1 MARSHLALVAA
12 LATGVDAARIARK
25 RAGDCYSMYDGMKLL
40 TLNACA
46 SVEETLVQ
54 LQAAGCYIMDEPRVE
69 QLGCTGAEVVC
80 ADKGDLLEKARIAT
94 LVSRDAGALWR
105 GASGVTKAFV
115 DGPGVASDSF
125 YSEWRDLEAI
135 NARMKAVVESSSHA
149 TLEVAGKSLQG
160 RDMHIVR
167 IRGRGYTPD
176 KKMPRI
182 FLTFNLH
189 AREWITGMAG
199 VYAVEH
205 LVKKAEQDW
214 SYFDA
219 TEVVLMPMANPD
231 GFVHSTLNNRLH
243 RKNMANKTTL
253 LPCIQPMFHHGV
265 DLNRNFDNHWAEG
278 GSSGSECMD
287 TYHGPAAMSEPETK
301 VIAKVMAEAHMSVY
315 IDTHSFTQLVLTSPG
330 WTKSRSARHSEYRN
344 LGGWIQQAM
353 QARHGAEFT
362 EGPTATT
369 LYVATGTS
377 IDYSEDYGALGVCLE
392 LRPARFPP
400 GGGFNPPPA
409 EILPSAEETFD
420 GILAAIDYAK
430 NPSSTP
436 PPPTTTAAPSPP
448 WFFR

>member
-1 MARSHLALVAA
+1 MATSRLALVAA

-25 RAGDCYSMYDGMKLL
+25 RAKDCYSMYDGKKLL

-46 SVEETLVQ
+46 SVQEILVQ
-54 LQAAGCYIMDEPRVE
+54 LKEADCTVLDEPRVE
-69 QLGCTGAEVVC
+69 QLGCTDAEVVC
-80 ADKGDLLEKARIAT
+80 SDKGDLLEKAGIAT
-94 LVSRDAGALWR
+94 LVSSDAGAFWR
-105 GASGVTKAFV
+105 GASGVTQAFV
-115 DGPGVASDSF
+115 DGPGVASDAF

-135 NARMKAVVESSSHA
+135 NARVKAAVEGSSHA
-149 TLEVAGKSLQG
+149 TLEVAGQSVEG
-160 RDMHIVR
+160 RDLHIVR

-176 KKMPRI
+176 KKMPRV

-205 LVKKAEQDW
+205 MVKKAEQDW

-231 GFVHSTLNNRLH
+231 GFVWSTTENRLH
-243 RKNMANKTTL
+243 RKNMGNKSGL
-253 LPCIQPMFHHGV
+253 CWGV
-265 DLNRNFDNHWAEG
+265 DLNRNFDTHWASG
-278 GSSGSECMD
+278 GSSGFECMD
-287 TYHGPAAMSEPETK
+287 TYHGPSAMSEPETK
-301 VIAKVMAEAHMSVY
+301 AIAKVMGEAYMSVY

-344 LGGWIQQAM
+344 VGGWIQHAM
-353 QARHGAEFT
+353 QARHGEVFT

-369 LYVATGTS
+369 LYVATGTTM
-377 IDYSEDYGALGVCLE
+377 DYADEAFGALGICLE

-400 GGGFNPPPA
+400 GGGFNPPPS

-420 GILAAIDYAK
+420 GILAAIEYAK
-430 NPSSTP
+430 DPSSPLRP
-436 PPPTTTAAPSPP
+436 PATTAAPSPP